1 MSIINIRRMT
11 SNFVKF
17 AQRNFPLPISTSQ
30 FTHFGAH
37 VNSMELRMSC
47 DVKELRC
54 QGAAISELQPL
65 TSCIYKLEPP
75 TNKPCKLHIY
85 IYIYILYYLSFIIS
99 QNELKVNS
107 CGAHFSIH
115 KKFSITIDFF
125 QKICYNYL

>member
-47 DVKELRC
+47 DVKELRSVSC
-54 QGAAISELQPL
+54 NHLQAAYTSWNHPRISPA
-65 TSCIYKLEPP
+65 SCIY
-75 TNKPCKLHIY
+75 Y
-85 IYIYILYYLSFIIS
+85 IILSPFIIS

>member
-1 MSIINIRRMT
+1 MSMSNIRRMT

-30 FTHFGAH
+30 FAHFGAH
-37 VNSMELRMSC
+37 VNSMELRMSY
-47 DVKELRC
+47 DVKEL
-54 QGAAISELQPL
+54 GANELRSVSCNHLQAAYTSWNHPRISPA
-65 TSCIYKLEPP
+65 SCIY
-75 TNKPCKLHIY
+75 Y
-85 IYIYILYYLSFIIS
+85 IILSPFIIS

>member
-1 MSIINIRRMT
+1 MSIINIRRIT

-17 AQRNFPLPISTSQ
+17 AQHNFPLPISTSQ

-47 DVKELRC
+47 DVKELRSVSC
-54 QGAAISELQPL
+54 NHLQAAYTSCNHLQAAYTSWNHPRISPA
-65 TSCIYKLEPP
+65 SCIY
-75 TNKPCKLHIY
+75 Y
-85 IYIYILYYLSFIIS
+85 IILSPFIIS

-125 QKICYNYL
+125 SKL

>member
-1 MSIINIRRMT
+1 MT

-17 AQRNFPLPISTSQ
+17 AQHNFPLPISTSQ

-47 DVKELRC
+47 DVKELGANELRC
-54 QGAAISELQPL
+54 QGAAMSRSCDVKELRSVSCNHLQAAYTSWNHPRISPA
-65 TSCIYKLEPP
+65 SCIY
-75 TNKPCKLHIY
+75 Y
-85 IYIYILYYLSFIIS
+85 IILSPFIIS

-125 QKICYNYL
+125 SKL